1 MTAIRT
7 ALCLAAAAG
16 LLAACSKP
24 ATNQAAAPA
33 AASGPDVTI
42 TQADLPKLKPGL
54 WVTAVS
60 ENGAAPTTSQHCE
73 TGEASVGMADMS
85 KECSKFVFRRSVLG
99 AISIDA
105 ACGAGGYSSTL
116 HMTVHGDYNTA
127 IAGDAQIAMTLPGR
141 PPTNITTHSESHYA
155 GPCPAG
161 NSDG

>member
-1 MTAIRT
+1 MRT
-7 ALCLAAAAG
+7 ALCLAAGLG

-24 ATNQAAAPA
+24 ASQAAAGSSGPA

-42 TQADLPKLKPGL
+42 TQADLPRLKPGL

-73 TGEASVGMADMS
+73 TGEAVGMADMS

-99 AISIDA
+99 AITIDA
-105 ACGAGGYSSTL
+105 VCGAGGYSSTM
-116 HMTVHGDYNTA
+116 HMTVHGDYNSA

-141 PPTNITTHSESHYA
+141 PPTNITTHSESHYV

-161 NSDG
+161 TSDG